1 MPANLIRA
9 LGIVL
14 VSLALFS
21 YLIYCL
27 FKLQILNHDTYS
39 ERREKQ
45 NQFTREENKRGTIY
59 GTRKDGELVALALD
73 DTWYRLVLS
82 PRDIDPAYESRL
94 YSLLSAITPLEEEA
108 FLAKLKNKRDIYE
121 EIKIINKE
129 EAEAI
134 EKLAIQGVFT
144 YKTFKRRY
152 PLANIGGR
160 VIGFVGGGAD
170 NKFIGRYGLERQ
182 YEDDLTA
189 TGNLRTTFFSK
200 IFSSDED
207 AVDSDYAKNIVT
219 TLEPNVMKFLN
230 ATLLDMEGNWGADE
244 VSAIVMNP
252 KTGEIIAMETVPGF
266 DPNNF
271 SLSNIKYFGNP
282 SVQGVYEL
290 GSIMK
295 PITLSGG
302 IEEGLITPST
312 VFHDYGFVKVD
323 NYTIK
328 NFDEKVRGDVTMQ
341 DVISQSLN
349 TGAVYVSKLL
359 GHEKF
364 KRNFENFGL
373 DDQTGID
380 FPGEV
385 INQTENLDTNTD
397 VNFATAA
404 FGQGVAITPISMLSS
419 LSIIANE
426 GLSMCPHFLVSKT
439 LQDGSQIY
447 YECSKEPKQAVST
460 TTAETMKKM
469 MVELIDTG
477 LANGRYK
484 DKNYTVG
491 AKTGTAQLPS
501 PDGKYYKDKFIH
513 SYFTFFPS
521 NDPQFAV
528 LLYQV
533 NPKRG
538 LLASLTLAPYASKVK
553 DFLLTYYNIP
563 PDRE

>member
-1 MPANLIRA
+1 MTSNLIRV
-9 LGIVL
+9 LGIIV
-14 VSLALFS
+14 VSLILFS

-27 FKLQILNHDTYS
+27 FKLQILNHEVYS
-39 ERREKQ
+39 EKREKQ
-45 NQFTREENKRGTIY
+45 NQFTREENKRGAIY
-59 GTRKDGELVALALD
+59 ATRKDGELVALALD
-73 DTWYRLVLS
+73 DTWYRLVIS
-82 PRDIDPAYESRL
+82 PRDIDPAYENRL
-94 YSLLSAITPLEEEA
+94 YSLLSDITPLEQDI
-108 FLAKLKNKRDIYE
+108 FLSKLKNKKDIYE
-121 EIKIINKE
+121 ELKVINKE
-129 EAEAI
+129 EADAI
-134 EKLAIQGVFT
+134 EKLGIQGVFT
-144 YKTFKRRY
+144 YKTYKRRY
-152 PLANIGGR
+152 PLETIGGR

-182 YEDDLTA
+182 YEDDLTT
-189 TGNLRTTFFSK
+189 TGNLKTTFFSK
-200 IFSSDED
+200 IFSTDTNT
-207 AVDSDYAKNIVT
+207 VDSDYARNIIT
-219 TLEPNVMKFLN
+219 TLEPNVMKFVKT
-230 ATLLDMEGNWGADE
+230 TLLDMEANWGADE

-252 KTGEIIAMETVPGF
+252 KTGEIIAMDTVPEF

-271 SLSNIKYFGNP
+271 SASNIKYFSNP
-282 SVQGVYEL
+282 SIQGVYEL

-302 IEEGLITPST
+302 IQEGLITPST

-341 DVISQSLN
+341 EVISQSLN

-364 KRNFENFGL
+364 KKNFENFGL

-385 INQTENLDTNTD
+385 VNQTDNLDTNTD

-419 LSIIANE
+419 LSIIANQ
-426 GLSMCPHFLVSKT
+426 GSSMCPHFLSYKT
-439 LQDGSQIY
+439 LQDGTKIY
-447 YECSKEPKQAVST
+447 YECSNDSKQAVST

-469 MVELIDTG
+469 MVELIDNG
-477 LANGRYK
+477 LAGGRYK
-484 DKNYTVG
+484 DKDYTVG

-521 NDPQFAV
+521 KDPQFAI

-553 DFLLTYYNIP
+553 DFLLTYYNVP